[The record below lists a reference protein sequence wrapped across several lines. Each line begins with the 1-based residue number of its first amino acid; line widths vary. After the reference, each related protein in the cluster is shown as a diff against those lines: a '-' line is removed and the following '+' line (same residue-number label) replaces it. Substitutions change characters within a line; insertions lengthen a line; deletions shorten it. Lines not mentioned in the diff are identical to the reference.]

1 MSKHL
6 DIADEIKVRLDESFA
21 DTPLEGVTVVVDR
34 QKDILTEITK
44 NVAKV
49 TGCVVTVLWTGFS
62 RTATGERRGNYM
74 LRVYS
79 RPILLAGNL
88 PADDLVEKIDEV
100 LNEWIP
106 ASSSPNQHCHY
117 KMVGEGADMA
127 PDKNFLLYEMPFNVK
142 I

>member
-6 DIADEIKVRLDESFA
+6 DIADDIKVRLDLMLTGDLA
-21 DTPLEGVTVVVDR
+21 DVPVIVDR
-34 QKDILTEITK
+34 QKDIVVEITK
-44 NVAKV
+44 NVKKA
-49 TGCVVTVLWTGFS
+49 TGSVVTILWTGYT

-74 LRVYS
+74 IRVYS
-79 RPILLAGNL
+79 RPILLDGNQ
-88 PADDLVEKIDEV
+88 PADDIVELIDTA

-106 ASSSPNQHCHY
+106 ASASANQHTHY
-117 KMVGEGADMA
+117 KMIGEGADMA